1 MKKLISLLLLITSLS
16 FAQNPVTQ
24 KRCFWGDKNPVTSPP
39 TWSSKFLTGDYYL
52 YSKDSSIYTYNSVS
66 KVWALAVNGLRGG
79 GGGRYLVTCVINGT
93 GSLMAYYS
101 DGTQDNL
108 GVVVGMD
115 GKDGSNGQNG
125 LNGTNGANG
134 QAATI
139 TVRNTTT
146 LPAGSSAIV
155 TNVGTSSNAV
165 LDFGIPQGKD
175 GSGGSGGN
183 ISVYVSTLQMLKS
196 AQTTGIAVVMSFH
209 AGSGYGSGMWYVDG
223 NTSQADFVNHFKN
236 SAGTSCWH
244 RVSPKNC
251 LDDVDFGAPA
261 GTKTLAQLGYSQADI
276 NLLYDNTYAI
286 TPSDNADDAAHIT
299 TGKGWLKNYMCIS
312 QSPIV
317 INIKRDVDMGKQNDT
332 YGKAIVI
339 NQGNGMKINMLA
351 NNQSVYKRKASSF
364 AEAEGNIGRGDAFG
378 ATSIHIDGYQFEGFG
393 TNQTATD
400 IDASYGSSVT
410 RNHYN
415 NVAKCIMQSHSMLT
429 LSLLNI
435 MWSPVKGYTNQSMYG
450 IYPDATQE
458 NSGGNMSMI
467 LLNRVYAT
475 NNTDM
480 AFETNRSSSPMYI
493 QNIIEG
499 ASGNKPRIGINI
511 DYGTGTTYK
520 DGLIDGLHSEITA
533 LDAMIKLQL
542 SSSGNFKIK
551 NLWNQYPNNLIDPS
565 ATPGYPNVSV
575 EDMNWL
581 APGTY
586 FTKGTG
592 YWFFDNCTENDLFQT
607 SLWKGGL
614 VPNFLTQIKHTGGLI
629 QKSNYPFKFEGS
641 MTLNGLN
648 VATK

>member
-1 MKKLISLLLLITSLS
+1 MKKLLILLLIISNIA
-16 FAQNPVTQ
+16 FADGVTQ
-24 KRCFWGDKNPVTSPP
+24 KRTFTYSQNPISNPP
-39 TWSSKFLTGDYYL
+39 TWSSKFLTGDQL
-52 YSKDSSIYTYNSVS
+52 VCTKDSSLYTYDAVGKKWVVAMYGS
-66 KVWALAVNGLRGG
+66 KGSGAGG
-79 GGGRYLVTCVINGT
+79 KSIATCVINTSGQ
-93 GSLMAYYS
+93 LVIYYT
-101 DGTQDNL
+101 DGTNDNV
-108 GVVVGMD
+108 GRVVGLPGAD
-115 GKDGSNGQNG
+115 GANGQNG
-125 LNGTNGANG
+125 LNGQNGAQG
-134 QAATI
+134 VKGDKGDTGE
-139 TVRNTTT
+139 T
-146 LPAGSSAIV
+146 G
-155 TNVGTSSNAV
+155 
-165 LDFGIPQGKD
+165 PQGPP
-175 GSGGSGGN
+175 GTGTGGN

>member
-1 MKKLISLLLLITSLS
+1 MKKLLILLLIISNIA
-16 FAQNPVTQ
+16 FADGVTQ
-24 KRCFWGDKNPVTSPP
+24 KRTFTYSQNPISNPP
-39 TWSSKFLTGDYYL
+39 TWSSKFLTGDQL
-52 YSKDSSIYTYNSVS
+52 VCTKDSSLYTYDAVGKKWVVAMYGS
-66 KVWALAVNGLRGG
+66 KGSGAGG
-79 GGGRYLVTCVINGT
+79 KSIATCVINTSGQ
-93 GSLMAYYS
+93 LVIYYT
-101 DGTQDNL
+101 DGTNDNV
-108 GVVVGMD
+108 GRVVGLPGAD
-115 GKDGSNGQNG
+115 GANGQNG
-125 LNGTNGANG
+125 LNGQNGAQG
-134 QAATI
+134 VKGDKGDTGE
-139 TVRNTTT
+139 T
-146 LPAGSSAIV
+146 G
-155 TNVGTSSNAV
+155 
-165 LDFGIPQGKD
+165 PQGPP
-175 GSGGSGGN
+175 GTGTGGN
-183 ISVYVSTLQMLKS
+183 ISVYVSALQMLKS